1 MSDLVTYIVS
11 KESIIRA
18 TLQELPYAFLVT
30 FKVEFFRWFRKR
42 QRDAENSREYWYL
55 RRKRDGI
62 AGDWGGPSMLEWH
75 SIKEVLY
82 WFFFSS
88 FLPAL
93 ARCAPCRG
101 GNCYWPD
108 LHISPEWRQQ
118 AHPTR
123 SIFSLLFL
131 PDFAISVGR
140 REPDVNP
147 IRFSSRSV
155 TEGHVFKPLRDQ
167 LFFFFLSHD
176 IAKGSRVRLWLDGFE
191 SPYLFVRSHSL
202 SCRKLFFRIIYNLL
216 IRSVGPNIN
225 VVCRCLGNRIGE

>member
-30 FKVEFFRWFRKR
+30 CKVEFSRWFRNR
-42 QRDAENSREYWYL
+42 QRDAENFPEYWYL

-167 LFFFFLSHD
+167 LFFFCPTILQKVPGCVSGWMD
-176 IAKGSRVRLWLDGFE
+176 LNRLIYSFAHIRFRIE
-191 SPYLFVRSHSL
+191 N
-202 SCRKLFFRIIYNLL
+202 FFWIIYNLL
-216 IRSVGPNIN
+216 MRSVGPNIN